1 MSSIMRS
8 RSALTGGCEGWEVIG
23 QILSSRRLQDLRC
36 SGADAPIVTP
46 ERSSPHRRHRQ
57 RDDLQPRALP
67 RQRVRSVD
75 LSGRR
80 GSPLQRSAEIPCPSL
95 LEQAIGRQSVPALPG
110 AGDCLG
116 ARWAGDQTVRHIA
129 IEIGDLDL
137 SSSRHKH
144 PESRRGISRL
154 ARREHAS
161 VHQRGR
167 QPAPDHGGWR
177 IALRRTCSSYP
188 RNSGGAPSFLPVRNA
203 VLTLPMSIRLI
214 RPRASRW

>member
-1 MSSIMRS
+1 MQP
-8 RSALTGGCEGWEVIG
+8 TGHPAAMPGHS
-23 QILSSRRLQDLRC
+23 L
-36 SGADAPIVTP
+36 ADPSKGGRDKPDHLVAFSWN
-46 ERSSPHRRHRQ
+46 RWSPSPGTAGRHRWNAHF
-57 RDDLQPRALP
+57 RRTA
-67 RQRVRSVD
+67 D
-75 LSGRR
+75 LSTCHGEASTGSSWSLSGFR
-80 GSPLQRSAEIPCPSL
+80 GSPLQRSAEIPCPGL

-110 AGDCLG
+110 AADCLG

-137 SSSRHKH
+137 SSFRHKH
-144 PESRRGISRL
+144 PESRRGTSRL

-188 RNSGGAPSFLPVRNA
+188 SNSGAAPSFLPVRNA
-203 VLTLPMSIRLI
+203 VLTLPIPLRLI